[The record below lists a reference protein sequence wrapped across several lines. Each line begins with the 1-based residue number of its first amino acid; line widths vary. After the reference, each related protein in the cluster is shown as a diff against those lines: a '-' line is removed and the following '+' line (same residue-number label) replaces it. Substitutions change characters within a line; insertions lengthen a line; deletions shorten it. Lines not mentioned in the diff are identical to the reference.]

1 MPRCAPTLIVMVTDA
16 PSEATLRAVV
26 RGAGA
31 NAVSVTRNGEDVE
44 VLLADGR
51 ELTLFFAEQAEV
63 ETWRRILAPAGI
75 GPQVFGA
82 GKGWVLVER
91 VAGVALADAAMPLPW
106 ELAAG
111 WLGRLHGHYGRNP
124 DDLRAANPYLLQHG
138 RSWFAAW
145 CGRALVTL
153 ATSPDPRARRLLRS
167 LEHYHRA
174 TRELATLPVSLV
186 HGDLRPRN
194 VLVDVARRR
203 VWARDWGAAAVGP
216 GLVDLAMLIEFAD
229 EAERAR
235 LLRIYARA
243 AKARISSED
252 LDRCRL
258 HLALQ
263 AIGRSP
269 ADRSSQ
275 VHDRIGEALT
285 LAEGLA
291 L

>member
-1 MPRCAPTLIVMVTDA
+1 MVTEAPTDT
-16 PSEATLRAVV
+16 TLRAVV
-26 RGAGA
+26 RGAGGQ
-31 NAVSVTRNGEDVE
+31 AVSVTRHGEDVG

-51 ELTLFFAEQAEV
+51 ELTLFFVSQPEV
-63 ETWRRILAPAGI
+63 ETWRRVLAPAGI
-75 GPQVFGA
+75 GPRLFGA
-82 GKGWVLVER
+82 GKGWVLIER
-91 VAGVALADAAMPLPW
+91 IPGLDLSLAAMPLPW
-106 ELAAG
+106 DLTAA
-111 WLGRLHGHYGRNP
+111 WLGRVHAHFRR
-124 DDLRAANPYLLQHG
+124 DAQSLRTTNPYLLEHG

-153 ATSPDPRARRLLRS
+153 ATSPDPRARRLLRA

-174 TRELATLPVSLV
+174 TRELATLPMTLV
-186 HGDLRPRN
+186 HGGLRPA
-194 VLVDVARRR
+194 VVTVDADRRR
-203 VWARDWGAAAVGP
+203 VWARDWAAAGVGP
-216 GLVDLAMLIEFAD
+216 GLVDFAMLTELAQ

-235 LLRIYARA
+235 LLRVYARA
-243 AKARISSED
+243 AKTRLSSED

-275 VHDRIGEALT
+275 AHDRIGEALT